1 MISHGSRASDRA
13 TALVLGYFDCYNRRD
28 WDGLAALVADDVVHD
43 VNQGWR
49 ETGRARLREFL
60 ERTGRCFHERIGDLC
75 VLALA
80 EGTRAAAEFAID
92 GTYVESDPGLPP
104 ARGQKYRLRGGAFFE
119 VNAQNRIAR
128 VTNYYNLQDWLRQIA
143 D

>member
-49 ETGRARLREFL
+49 ETGRARFREFH
-60 ERTGRCFHERIGDLC
+60 ERNGRSFHERIGDLC

-92 GTYVESDPGLPP
+92 GTYVESNPGLPP

>member
-13 TALVLGYFDCYNRRD
+13 TALVLSYYDRYNHRD
-28 WDGLAALVADDVVHD
+28 WDGLAELVADDVAHD

-49 ETGRARLREFL
+49 EVGRVRFREFL
-60 ERTGRCFHERIGDLC
+60 DRTGRCFEERIGDLC
-75 VLALA
+75 VLSLA
-80 EGTRAAAEFAID
+80 DGARAAAEFVIE
-92 GTYVESDPGLPP
+92 GRYVESDPGLPP

-119 VNAQNRIAR
+119 VNTQNRIAR
-128 VTNYYNLQDWLRQIA
+128 ITNFYNLQDWLRQVA

>member
-13 TALVLGYFDCYNRRD
+13 TALVLSYYDAYNRRD
-28 WDGLAALVADDVVHD
+28 WDAAVQFVAEDVAHD

-49 ETGRARLREFL
+49 EVGRARLREFL
-60 ERTGRCFHERIGDLC
+60 ARTGRCFHERIGDLC

-80 EGTRAAAEFAID
+80 EGTRAAAEFVIE
-92 GTYVESDPGLPP
+92 GTYVESEPGLPP
-104 ARGQKYRLRGGAFFE
+104 ARGQKYTLRGGAFFE
-119 VNAQNRIAR
+119 VNEQSRIAR